1 MVHSVHAVECSRTQ
15 LPGTQSRCP
24 NTAGNKFN
32 VILNIHPQLVAVVGS
47 GDLVQL
53 HSANS
58 QFIQYLSSVDWSV
71 SSLNTTVF
79 YLVAIRCSQLPECP
93 VQLTCGSFDTVKKN
107 EG

>member
-32 VILNIHPQLVAVVGS
+32 VILNIHPQLVAVVVGS

-53 HSANS
+53 HINT
-58 QFIQYLSSVDWSV
+58 QQT
-71 SSLNTTVF
+71 LNLYSTCQV
-79 YLVAIRCSQLPECP
+79 
-93 VQLTCGSFDTVKKN
+93 LTGLFPL
-107 EG
+107 